1 MNVNLTIPCISMKA
15 NFYLVEIK
23 TLKGLNSITSET
35 KLSQNEMKQKLMIN
49 MYFDKLFTQIIYI
62 FKCMNRKC
70 I

>member
-35 KLSQNEMKQKLMIN
+35 ELSQNEMKRKSMIN
-49 MYFDKLFTQIIYI
+49 MNFDKLFTQIIYI
-62 FKCMNRKC
+62 SKCTKRKC
-70 I
+70 V